1 MNYKVYNILST
12 FGLLEEDIRINSELV
27 LMEGSKRSFLINSAA
42 TTIFLESLIE
52 ALEDFTGASFETY
65 VKNIYSFEDLPTQVI
80 DFPKQILDDI
90 DVISDYSFL
99 YLIKGDE
106 TEITF
111 KSDKIFIKD
120 GDLVVFKTDEFV
132 EQQSPSNNRIGLFGS
147 VSNKFNKESNKITL
161 I

>member
-1 MNYKVYNILST
+1 MNYKVFKIPTVFSNLVQ
-12 FGLLEEDIRINSELV
+12 DIKINSEVV
-27 LMEGSKRSFLINSAA
+27 LMEGTKRSMLINSDN
-42 TTIFLESLIE
+42 TSLFLYYLIE
-52 ALEDFTGASFETY
+52 ALEDFTQTSFDLY

-90 DVISDYSFL
+90 DIISDYSFL
-99 YLIKGDE
+99 YLIRGDE

-120 GDLVVFKTDEFV
+120 GDMVVFKTDEYIK
-132 EQQSPSNNRIGLFGS
+132 QQSLSSNRIGLFGS
-147 VSNKFNKESNKITL
+147 IANKLNNESNTVTL

>member
-65 VKNIYSFEDLPTQVI
+65 VKNIYSFEDLPVQVI

-111 KSDKIFIKD
+111 KLDKIFINE

-132 EQQSPSNNRIGLFGS
+132 GQQSPLNNRLGLFGS
-147 VSNKFNKESNKITL
+147 ISNKLNKEPNKTTL

>member
-111 KSDKIFIKD
+111 KLDKIFINE

-132 EQQSPSNNRIGLFGS
+132 KQQSPLNNRLGLFGS
-147 VSNKFNKESNKITL
+147 ISNKLNKEPNKTTL